1 MEELFKNAKKRLVH
15 ALNYIKISDDA
26 KKILSE
32 PKEIIEVSIP
42 IRMDSGR
49 LEVFKGYRVHY
60 NNARG
65 PTKGGIRYHPDVN
78 LDEIITLAFLM
89 ALKCSVVN
97 IPFGGAKGGISVDV
111 KKLSKA
117 ELERLSRGYIEAIYN
132 FIGPDLDIPAPDVY
146 TNEIIMG
153 WMADEYNKIRRKLT
167 PAIITGK
174 PISMGGSQGRDDATA
189 MGAYFIIKETTK
201 HYSLNPKKTTVA
213 VQGFGN
219 AGYNI
224 ARLLNK
230 DGYKI
235 VALSDSKGG
244 IYNKNG
250 FDPDSIQRVKLQKGM
265 LEGVYCR
272 GSVCDVIEYK
282 KITND
287 ELLELDVDILI
298 PAALENQITQK
309 NAEKINAKIIVEL
322 ANGPTTKDADEILNK
337 KKVLVVP
344 DILANAGGVTVSY
357 FEWVQNKAGFY
368 WTREDVYNKLESI
381 MIQSFKDVR
390 ARSEK
395 YNVDMRTASYILAL
409 ERITSA
415 IEAKGTEEYFRS

>member
-1 MEELFKNAKKRLVH
+1 MGNLFENAKTRIDS
-15 ALNYIKISDDA
+15 ALKYVRISEDA

-42 IRMDSGR
+42 IRMDSGK
-49 LEVFKGYRVHY
+49 LEVFNGYRVHY
-60 NNARG
+60 NDARG
-65 PTKGGIRYHPDVN
+65 PTKGGIRYHPEVDM
-78 LDEIITLAFLM
+78 DEVKTLAFLM
-89 ALKCSVVN
+89 AFKCAVVN
-97 IPFGGAKGGISVDV
+97 IPFGGAKGGIKVDS
-111 KKLSKA
+111 KRLSKA

-167 PAIITGK
+167 PAVITGK

-189 MGAYFIIKETTK
+189 MGAYFVITETARVMNL
-201 HYSLNPKKTTVA
+201 SPKKTTVA

-224 ARLLNK
+224 ARMLKNE
-230 DGYKI
+230 GYKI
-235 VALSDSKGG
+235 VGLSDSKGG

-265 LEGVYCR
+265 LEGVYCK
-272 GSVCDVIEYK
+272 GSVCDVIEHD
-282 KITND
+282 KITNE

-298 PAALENQITQK
+298 PAALENQITEK
-309 NAEKINAKIIVEL
+309 NAENIKAKIIVEV
-322 ANGPTTKDADEILNK
+322 ANGPTTIEADTILNK
-337 KKVLVVP
+337 KNKIVVP

-368 WTREDVYNKLESI
+368 WTREDVYKRLREI
-381 MIQSFKDVR
+381 MVRSFKDVNDR
-390 ARSEK
+390 KDK
-395 YNVDMRTASYILAL
+395 YKTDMRTASYILAL
-409 ERITSA
+409 ERISSA

>member
-1 MEELFKNAKKRLVH
+1 
-15 ALNYIKISDDA
+15 
-26 KKILSE
+26 
-32 PKEIIEVSIP
+32 
-42 IRMDSGR
+42 
-49 LEVFKGYRVHY
+49 
-60 NNARG
+60 
-65 PTKGGIRYHPDVN
+65 
-78 LDEIITLAFLM
+78 
-89 ALKCSVVN
+89 
-97 IPFGGAKGGISVDV
+97 
-111 KKLSKA
+111 
-117 ELERLSRGYIEAIYN
+117 
-132 FIGPDLDIPAPDVY
+132 
-146 TNEIIMG
+146 
-153 WMADEYNKIRRKLT
+153 
-167 PAIITGK
+167 
-174 PISMGGSQGRDDATA
+174 
-189 MGAYFIIKETTK
+189 
-201 HYSLNPKKTTVA
+201 
-213 VQGFGN
+213 
-219 AGYNI
+219 NI

-250 FDPDSIQRVKLQKGM
+250 FEPDSIQRVKLQKGL

-309 NAEKINAKIIVEL
+309 NAGKINAKIIVEL

-381 MIQSFKDVR
+381 MIQSFKDVKE
-390 ARSEK
+390 RSEK